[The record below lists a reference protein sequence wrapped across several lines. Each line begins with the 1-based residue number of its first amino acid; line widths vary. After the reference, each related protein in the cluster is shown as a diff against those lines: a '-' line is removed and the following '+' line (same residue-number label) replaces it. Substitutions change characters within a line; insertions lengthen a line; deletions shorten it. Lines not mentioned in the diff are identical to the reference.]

1 MFIIHCSWESIG
13 VDADLKSP
21 KGGINVELPSGSA
34 DVDADL
40 SGKGGIDLPSGGL
53 V

>member
-1 MFIIHCSWESIG
+1 MFIFHCLCESIG

-21 KGGINVELPSGSA
+21 KGGINVDLPSGSA

-40 SGKGGIDLPSGGL
+40 SGKGGKDLPSGGL